1 MRKKPYT
8 EGADS
13 MKSTIQIP
21 KFLHELFGTQQNR
34 SELILILLFTI
45 LSTLLVAWFTVP
57 YWQTLTWVQNLVL
70 WLLFLD
76 ISGGVVANLSEGTN
90 NYYNA
95 RPKARWLFIAI
106 HIQPLLLAF
115 VLESP
120 IYVALAVWLYTLIS
134 ASMINHLR
142 AMAYHRLLA
151 GALLAVAI
159 IGFVLSG
166 VTLPVPITLIYILY
180 MMKVIYSFSVDH
192 TGTT

>member
-1 MRKKPYT
+1 
-8 EGADS
+8 
-13 MKSTIQIP
+13 MKTTIQIP

-34 SELILILLFTI
+34 CELVLILLFTI
-45 LSTLLVAWFTVP
+45 TSTLGVAWFSAS
-57 YWQTLTWVQNLVL
+57 YWQTLTWYQNLVL

-106 HIQPLLLAF
+106 HIQPLILAF

-134 ASMINHLR
+134 ASIINHLR
-142 AMAYHRLLA
+142 AMVYHRLLA
-151 GALLAVAI
+151 GALLATAI
-159 IGFVLSG
+159 IIYVLSG
-166 VTLPVPITLIYILY
+166 VTLPMPITLIYTLY

-192 TGTT
+192 TGNPG

>member
-1 MRKKPYT
+1 MFRQKSGDPI
-8 EGADS
+8 
-13 MKSTIQIP
+13 MKTTIQIP

-34 SELILILLFTI
+34 SELVLIILFTI
-45 LSTLLVAWFTVP
+45 TSTLLVAWLTAS
-57 YWQTLTWVQNLVL
+57 YWQTLTWYQNLVL

-106 HIQPLLLAF
+106 HIQPLLLAI

-120 IYVALAVWLYTLIS
+120 IQIALAVWLYTLIS
-134 ASMINHLR
+134 ASIINHLR
-142 AMAYHRLLA
+142 AMVYHRLLA
-151 GALLAVAI
+151 GALLATAI
-159 IGFVLSG
+159 IIYVLNG
-166 VTLPVPITLIYILY
+166 VTLPIPITLIYILY

-192 TGTT
+192 TGTP

>member
-1 MRKKPYT
+1 
-8 EGADS
+8 
-13 MKSTIQIP
+13 MKTMIQIP

-34 SELILILLFTI
+34 SELILIILFTI
-45 LSTLLVAWFTVP
+45 TSTLLVAWFTIP
-57 YWQTLTWVQNLVL
+57 YWQTLTWYQNLVL

-76 ISGGVVANLSEGTN
+76 ISGGVVANLSEGTI

-134 ASMINHLR
+134 ASLINHLR
-142 AMAYHRLLA
+142 AMIYHRLLA
-151 GALLAVAI
+151 GALFATAI
-159 IGFVLSG
+159 IIYVLSG
-166 VTLPVPITLIYILY
+166 VSLPIPITLIYMLY

-192 TGTT
+192 TGTS

>member
-1 MRKKPYT
+1 
-8 EGADS
+8 
-13 MKSTIQIP
+13 MKAMIQIP

-45 LSTLLVAWFTVP
+45 FSTLGVAWFTVS
-57 YWQTLTWVQNLVL
+57 YWQTLAWYQNLVL

-134 ASMINHLR
+134 ASIVNHLR

-151 GALLAVAI
+151 GALFALAI
-159 IGFVLSG
+159 IGYVLSG
-166 VTLPVPITLIYILY
+166 VSLPIPITLIYILY
-180 MMKVIYSFSVDH
+180 MIKVIYSFSVDH

>member
-1 MRKKPYT
+1 
-8 EGADS
+8 
-13 MKSTIQIP
+13 MKTTIQIP

-34 SELILILLFTI
+34 SELVLILLFTI
-45 LSTLLVAWFTVP
+45 TSTLLSAWFSAP
-57 YWQTLTWVQNLVL
+57 YWLTLKWVQSLVL

-134 ASMINHLR
+134 ASIINHLR
-142 AMAYHRLLA
+142 AMVYHRLLA
-151 GALLAVAI
+151 STLLATAI
-159 IGFVLSG
+159 IVYMLSG
-166 VTLPVPITLIYILY
+166 VSLPIPITLIYILY

-192 TGTT
+192 TGTPG